1 MPIAYLSEPPATAD
15 LVIVGGGILGTATAF
30 HASRAGLR
38 PLVLERRPA
47 LSTLTTAAAAGGF
60 RLQLE
65 SRQELDLI
73 GESVELFLHFEDA
86 TGQRE
91 HDAGLR
97 QQGYLWVT
105 TSDEGIERQRRLVD
119 VQRSWGLTDVQLI
132 ADADL
137 LTTFPFLAQRFP
149 RERSRLRLRWWQ
161 AVLLAVLAI
170 PWVQPWAP
178 SAAGRVEM
186 ALLRIGPALAE
197 PGTAFGRSEPRE
209 GRSRPDPSWSPRGPS
224 PGSSPASSASSY
236 RSRPCAARR
245 SCCPRFPRSRRERR

>member
-1 MPIAYLSEPPATAD
+1 MPPSARRRLHPPRPMLAPASDVPDPGWSRPASCYGPDRPMPIAYLSEPPATAD

-65 SRQELDLI
+65 SRQELELI

-91 HDAGLR
+91 HNAGLR

-137 LTTFPFLAQRFP
+137 LTTFPFLDPDTRQARF
-149 RERSRLRLRWWQ
+149 RQ
-161 AVLLAVLAI
+161 ADGLI
-170 PWVQPWAP
+170 
-178 SAAGRVEM
+178 
-186 ALLRIGPALAE
+186 
-197 PGTAFGRSEPRE
+197 
-209 GRSRPDPSWSPRGPS
+209 
-224 PGSSPASSASSY
+224 
-236 RSRPCAARR
+236 
-245 SCCPRFPRSRRERR
+245 